1 MCDQKP
7 TEPRFHRGFTL
18 LELLLVIALIALMA
32 GLIFPTMETLRKQAE
47 STVCASNL
55 RQIGLAVLQKV
66 QDNGNIFPWVE
77 QGDASDPYY
86 PPEKEAKNLL
96 ETLKPYGITEKALRC
111 PSDVK
116 AKNYFGSRTNSY
128 EWFSFISP
136 LDGVNAANPQI
147 DLKEFGLPV
156 VNLPLWRFPI
166 AYDYDEAF
174 IHFGKRN
181 NVLYGDAHVESLA
194 KLSVLDQ
201 VASVL
206 QGKSN

>member
-1 MCDQKP
+1 MYNPK
-7 TEPRFHRGFTL
+7 TNKSSLSNAFTL
-18 LELLLVIALIALMA
+18 LELLLVISLIALLA
-32 GLIFPTMETLRKQAE
+32 GLVFPAVGTIRKRAE
-47 STVCASNL
+47 RTVCANNL
-55 RQIGLAVLQKV
+55 RQIGLAVMQKV